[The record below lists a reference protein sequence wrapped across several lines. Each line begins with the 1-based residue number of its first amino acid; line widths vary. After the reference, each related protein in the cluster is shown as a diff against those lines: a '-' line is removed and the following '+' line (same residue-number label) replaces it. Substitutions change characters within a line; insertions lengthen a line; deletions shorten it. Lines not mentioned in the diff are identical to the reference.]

1 MVDAVAQ
8 LATDPCHIVVF
19 SDWRNAGLAVCV
31 CVRLKVSVF
40 MDCVGSTHHLHG
52 WASGWVWFDEQ
63 LAGGLSKTPN
73 LRLHSLEG
81 KKKEEG
87 MVTKMEKGV
96 IIELLCL
103 RISES
108 KKQIVWCNNKAS
120 VKGHKM
126 IISSFILGLGNLEE
140 HFYHLVIARGCDI
153 THVRIHLQ

>member
-1 MVDAVAQ
+1 M
-8 LATDPCHIVVF
+8 
-19 SDWRNAGLAVCV
+19 
-31 CVRLKVSVF
+31 
-40 MDCVGSTHHLHG
+40 
-52 WASGWVWFDEQ
+52 WFDEQ

-108 KKQIVWCNNKAS
+108 KKQIV
-120 VKGHKM
+120 
-126 IISSFILGLGNLEE
+126 
-140 HFYHLVIARGCDI
+140 
-153 THVRIHLQ
+153 